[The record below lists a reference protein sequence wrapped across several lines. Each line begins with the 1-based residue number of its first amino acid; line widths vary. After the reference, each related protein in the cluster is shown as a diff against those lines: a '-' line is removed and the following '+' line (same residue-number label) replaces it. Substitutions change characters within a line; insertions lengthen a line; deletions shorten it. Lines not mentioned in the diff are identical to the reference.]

1 MKEWLEKYR
10 KIQTLFFYIKKIP
23 SESEI
28 EKKKEISKK
37 FWQFENIIYFN
48 F

>member
-23 SESEI
+23 SEI

-37 FWQFENIIYFN
+37 F
-48 F
+48 